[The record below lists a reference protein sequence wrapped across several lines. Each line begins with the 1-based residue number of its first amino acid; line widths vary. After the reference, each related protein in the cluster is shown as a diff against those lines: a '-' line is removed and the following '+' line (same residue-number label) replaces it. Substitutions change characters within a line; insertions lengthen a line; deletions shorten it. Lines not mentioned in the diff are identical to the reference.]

1 MLKNDKV
8 KLRAPEP
15 EDLEVVYRWEN
26 DTTLWSLGS
35 TLAPYSRY
43 DLKQYLLSSKDF
55 YETKQLRLMVENV
68 VAQRTVGVIDL
79 YDFEPHHR
87 RAGVGILIDREYQQK
102 GLATEALLLL
112 CKYAFS
118 FLKLHQ
124 LYAYIPVKNKP
135 SKRLFTRC
143 GFEER
148 GLLPDWQQMTGGY
161 EDVWLVSLISGLSDS

>member
-1 MLKNDKV
+1 MLENRII

-15 EDLEVVYRWEN
+15 EDLELFYRWEN

-55 YETKQLRLMVENV
+55 YETKQLRLMIE
-68 VAQRTVGVIDL
+68 AIPEKQTAGIIDL
-79 YDFEPHHR
+79 YDFEPHNR
-87 RAGVGILIDREYQQK
+87 RAGVGILIDMAYQKK
-102 GLATEALLLL
+102 GLATEALSLL

-124 LYAYIPVKNKP
+124 LYAYIPVNNEP

-148 GLLPDWQQMTGGY
+148 GLLPDWQQIADGY
-161 EDVWLVSLISGLSDS
+161 EDVWLVSLVSGLSDS